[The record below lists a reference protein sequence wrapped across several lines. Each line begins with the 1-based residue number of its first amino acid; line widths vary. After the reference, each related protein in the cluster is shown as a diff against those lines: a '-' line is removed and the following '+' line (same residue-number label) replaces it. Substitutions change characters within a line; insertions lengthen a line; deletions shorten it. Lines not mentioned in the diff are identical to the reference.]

1 MSQESN
7 TTANTVRKI
16 AWGYFFLYLDIN
28 LNSWSVLPAWL
39 GWYKFSSAIGALKEK
54 RPKLALLENFLPPL
68 LVWSLLEWQ
77 QFFALPAW
85 TGPVRV
91 MLELMELYFHF
102 HLLTELSALASG
114 ALAQRLLRCRTAS
127 LVMETAMIGIIALP
141 LPQEILG
148 WMAVPLLLARALVC
162 LYIMLS
168 IFSLAKELE
177 EAPAE
182 N

>member
-54 RPKLALLENFLPPL
+54 RPKLALLENFLPPI
-68 LVWSLLEWQ
+68 LVWSLLKWQ
-77 QFFALPAW
+77 QFFALPGW
-85 TGPVRV
+85 TGPVGV
-91 MLELMELYFHF
+91 MLSLMQLYFHF

-114 ALAQRLLRCRTAS
+114 DLARRLLRCRTVS
-127 LVMETAMIGIIALP
+127 VVMQTALTVLIALP
-141 LPQEILG
+141 LPQNAIAALG
-148 WMAVPLLLARALVC
+148 FPLVLAGLLVC
-162 LYIMLS
+162 LYMMASL
-168 IFSLAKELE
+168 FHLAKELE